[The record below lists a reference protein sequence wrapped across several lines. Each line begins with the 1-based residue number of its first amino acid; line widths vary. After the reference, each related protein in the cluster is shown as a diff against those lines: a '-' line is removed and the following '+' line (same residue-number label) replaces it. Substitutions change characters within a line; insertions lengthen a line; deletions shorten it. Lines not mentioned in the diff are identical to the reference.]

1 DGVYKT
7 ISVSTRAAGWASGKV
22 ADLPMEYAPSETVYG
37 AGIIGA
43 ERLAGR
49 LERIDAARAEL
60 AAAEALLSVN
70 TLTDSRFRE
79 IEAADSA

>member
-1 DGVYKT
+1 
-7 ISVSTRAAGWASGKV
+7 
-22 ADLPMEYAPSETVYG
+22 
-37 AGIIGA
+37 
-43 ERLAGR
+43 RLAGR

-79 IEAADSA
+79 IEAADSAVRTAEAQADVTATGLELTAETDVDVELDGTPLHLAPG